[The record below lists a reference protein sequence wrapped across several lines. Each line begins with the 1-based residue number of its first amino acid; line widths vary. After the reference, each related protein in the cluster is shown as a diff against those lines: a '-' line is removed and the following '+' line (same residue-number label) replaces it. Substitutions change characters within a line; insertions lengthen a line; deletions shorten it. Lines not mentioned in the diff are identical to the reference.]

1 MLTEALLRFHFVECI
16 VKVVFQLLDA
26 VHHNRGLFEEG
37 LLLGVLNHDRSSV
50 PLFLLQLLVSVL
62 FVQLLLL
69 HEFFLLVQKLLKVKR
84 PSLFLLAQQLGLLV
98 FECTI
103 SFHALKDIGN
113 DLDLVLLDEVEVL
126 GLDVVV
132 FNRHKHLVDEFVG
145 PLIARRLIRLNLVG
159 LEFLANLEI
168 ASHVANDGLVAV

>member
-1 MLTEALLRFHFVECI
+1 
-16 VKVVFQLLDA
+16 
-26 VHHNRGLFEEG
+26 
-37 LLLGVLNHDRSSV
+37 
-50 PLFLLQLLVSVL
+50 
-62 FVQLLLL
+62 
-69 HEFFLLVQKLLKVKR
+69 
-84 PSLFLLAQQLGLLV
+84 LLAQQLGLLV

-103 SFHALKDIGN
+103 SFH
-113 DLDLVLLDEVEVL
+113 LVLLDEVEVL